1 MLPPAFVCFFFLLL
15 EDLAALIGLFGYGW
29 VAGIDL
35 KELEVVN
42 EAVLTRIT
50 CIYLLHILFS
60 AIFTPLPWVKFAS
73 LTAKNALTLS
83 LLHLSHIVNRTGK
96 TKANLNYCEVYI

>member
-1 MLPPAFVCFFFLLL
+1 MRPPAFVFLFSS
-15 EDLAALIGLFGYGW
+15 FGRSGSSYWSVW
-29 VAGIDL
+29 VWMGSRDCL